1 MKLLL
6 KSAVIAFS
14 AIGIVLSSHTI
25 SYAADSSTAN
35 IANAPDITSGNS
47 ATTDNDTAHNI
58 GITVSVNN
66 NGSVSDYTKN
76 LTDGSYDT
84 TINLVPNATVNV
96 KADENIYGLYIIW
109 SSEVTNYT
117 ITYNS
122 QTVKCGENG
131 FLHDYMDIKDG
142 SRDITINVPEGMQ
155 ISDIYAYSRGNLPDN
170 VQRWEA
176 PLYGMTDILVF
187 STHADDEILFLG
199 GVLTNYGGEQ
209 NLNVQIAYMCD
220 FFLTEPVRQ
229 HEELDG
235 LWECGIKN
243 YPVKGTFE
251 DLYSLS
257 LEKAKSQYVYDDIIS
272 YSTECIR
279 KFKPLVC
286 VSQDFNGEY
295 GHGGHRIYAAAIQEA
310 LEASNN
316 ADMYPDSASKY
327 GLWDVPKVYYHL
339 YGDNTI
345 TLDVDT
351 PLYKLGGRTSV
362 QVLQDAFK
370 KHVSQISYSFNMLD
384 SGYAITFNGQFDTRS
399 FGLYR
404 TLVGLDTTNNM
415 LENVTPYKEQAATK
429 TDEPIDVE
437 FGVDQEDTAD
447 NAANTKP
454 DIKQS
459 AVTIIAII
467 IIGVVIIAQAYRTRN
482 LYKKKYDANKDEF
495 ENKQ

>member
-295 GHGGHRIYAAAIQEA
+295 GHGGHRR
-310 LEASNN
+310 
-316 ADMYPDSASKY
+316 
-327 GLWDVPKVYYHL
+327 
-339 YGDNTI
+339 NTGSI
-345 TLDVDT
+345 
-351 PLYKLGGRTSV
+351 
-362 QVLQDAFK
+362 
-370 KHVSQISYSFNMLD
+370 
-384 SGYAITFNGQFDTRS
+384 RS
-399 FGLYR
+399 F
-404 TLVGLDTTNNM
+404 
-415 LENVTPYKEQAATK
+415 Q
-429 TDEPIDVE
+429 
-437 FGVDQEDTAD
+437 
-447 NAANTKP
+447 
-454 DIKQS
+454 
-459 AVTIIAII
+459 
-467 IIGVVIIAQAYRTRN
+467 
-482 LYKKKYDANKDEF
+482 
-495 ENKQ
+495 